1 MQKLRGEIAMKKSRL
16 FFLFLVIVLLVYPVK
31 QTYGVGKVALSS
43 TKLTITEGTS
53 KQLKLKNNKKKV
65 TWSVPSGKSYIS
77 LQNKSKTG
85 VRIVAKKKGT
95 AKVQGMI
102 GKKKY
107 VCTVTVKSQEVKR
120 LKITANGQEFF
131 ANLYENATTKELV
144 KALPMT
150 ITMKELNENEKYYY
164 LQSKLPVNASVPSN
178 INAGDIMLYGNDCLV
193 FFYKSFPTSYRYTP
207 IGTVTNPDAF
217 AKAVGAG
224 DVKMTI
230 EGIIE

>member
-150 ITMKELNENEKYYY
+150 ITMKELNENE
-164 LQSKLPVNASVPSN
+164 
-178 INAGDIMLYGNDCLV
+178 NAGDIMLYGNDCFV